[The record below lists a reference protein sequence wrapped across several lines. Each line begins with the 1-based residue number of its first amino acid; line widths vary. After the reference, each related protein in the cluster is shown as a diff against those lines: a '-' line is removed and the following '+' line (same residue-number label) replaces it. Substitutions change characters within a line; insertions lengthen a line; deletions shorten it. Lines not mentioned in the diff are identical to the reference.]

1 MNGLEER
8 QKSVTGQPLDEH
20 RRLEH
25 AVEAK
30 AEEAA
35 DIPEHV
41 TIDKAETTQ
50 PDAKWKQMMED
61 AVTVPVGVE
70 AVKPEPKPFNPDE
83 PVAGQSAELFGDA
96 KEE

>member
-35 DIPEHV
+35 DMWRKEFADAAIMQSTALNQYEFLLCR
-41 TIDKAETTQ
+41 KYQ
-50 PDAKWKQMMED
+50 P
-61 AVTVPVGVE
+61 TV
-70 AVKPEPKPFNPDE
+70 KMLLTK
-83 PVAGQSAELFGDA
+83 
-96 KEE
+96 